1 MITQRQ
7 FKRLLRWYG
16 TPVSILFGAL
26 LIAAAIYFSLGPSP
40 LSIISGLNAAIRP
53 NPPSPAVEGTTKVSA
68 DDDEFLGSEQAPVL
82 MIEFGDFQCPFCR
95 DFWRE
100 TLPRLKSEYI
110 DTGRVKFVYR
120 DYPLS
125 FHPAAQKAAEAAE
138 CARDQGLFWEMHDK
152 LFAEQDRRGE
162 GTAQF
167 GEAEIKQWAREIGV
181 NITSF
186 NTCLESGK
194 YTQEVQEDFQDGLAA
209 GVTGTPTFFV
219 GGQKIVGALSYS
231 VFLSAIEDSLNNR

>member
-1 MITQRQ
+1 MITKRQ
-7 FKRLLRWYG
+7 FKRFLRWYG

-40 LSIISGLNAAIRP
+40 LSIISGRNAAIRP

-162 GTAQF
+162 GTVQF
-167 GEAEIKQWAREIGV
+167 GEAEIKQWAREAGIHA
-181 NITSF
+181 TSF
-186 NTCLESGK
+186 SACLDSGK
-194 YTQEVQEDFQDGLAA
+194 YADEVKNDFKDGTAA
-209 GVTGTPTFFV
+209 GVTATPSFFIN
-219 GGQKIVGALSYS
+219 GRLIRGALDYE
-231 VFLSAIEDSLNNR
+231 VFAAVIEEALNK